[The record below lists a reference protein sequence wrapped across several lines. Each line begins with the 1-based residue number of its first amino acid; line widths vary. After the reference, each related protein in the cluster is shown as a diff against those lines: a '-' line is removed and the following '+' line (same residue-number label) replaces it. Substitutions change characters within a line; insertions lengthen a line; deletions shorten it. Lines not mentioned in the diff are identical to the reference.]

1 VGVSAGLSVGRG
13 EGGRAYSALS
23 NWSTDA
29 MVMVGGVVGG
39 VEGEVW
45 SCEGRLCG
53 GGGGVEVPRPPGY
66 EANPGESDE
75 IGKVRRGMDGYS
87 SGSMTAI

>member
-1 VGVSAGLSVGRG
+1 
-13 EGGRAYSALS
+13 
-23 NWSTDA
+23 
-29 MVMVGGVVGG
+29 MVGGVVGG

-75 IGKVRRGMDGYS
+75 IGDRDLWFQVELQYINGVAQKSEEVINTS
-87 SGSMTAI
+87 NLTL